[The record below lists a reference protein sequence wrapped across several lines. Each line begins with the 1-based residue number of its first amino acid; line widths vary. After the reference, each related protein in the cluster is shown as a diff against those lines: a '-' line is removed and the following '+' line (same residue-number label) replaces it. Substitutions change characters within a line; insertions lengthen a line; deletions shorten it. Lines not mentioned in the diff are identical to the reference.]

1 MEYEIA
7 PPRAGAMLESLRAY
21 GYSLNTAI
29 ADIIDNSITAK
40 SANIWI
46 HLVWKGTDSFIRI
59 LDDGIGMS
67 ENELSAA
74 MVTGSRNPLLPRD
87 KEDLGRFGLGLKTA
101 SLSQARSVTVASKS
115 KKSKAA
121 IRRWDLDYLMKSG
134 ADEWRLL
141 KTCRPGSEPQIE
153 LLDSQNTGTIVLLE
167 NLDKL
172 CAGST
177 TSNPVDRDNFYH
189 RIDSLRG
196 YLSMIFHRF
205 LSFPSKL
212 NIFING
218 ENEFNAVEPWDPF
231 CKAHIATDPKPADSI
246 LHNGKSVEVK
256 GYILPHKDML
266 TDDEMEAAAGPEG
279 WNNQQGFYIYRNKR
293 LLVAGSW
300 LSLRDGSQRW
310 KSEEHYKLARIQ
322 MDITNDMDA
331 DWQIDVKKSLAI
343 PPIVVAEGLVR
354 YGRQIRTE
362 AREIFA
368 HRGKYGKRA
377 VTTKVSKI
385 WMARQRNGLNTYSL
399 DRSHPLLQAFLT
411 KAGPLRKEAETIL
424 RMIEETVPVEK
435 IWLDTA
441 ESPEKRS
448 TPFFG
453 VSEQEIIRAA
463 EQSLKTVAGK
473 QWPPPKEMIDMI
485 CEIECFVDHRDLLYA
500 HFGVRK

>member
-1 MEYEIA
+1 MEHEIS
-7 PPRAGAMLESLRAY
+7 PPKAGAMLESLRAY
-21 GYSLNTAI
+21 GYSLNSAI

-40 SANIWI
+40 AANIWI
-46 HLVWKGTDSFIRI
+46 YLVWKGTGSFIRI
-59 LDDGIGMS
+59 IDDGIGMS
-67 ENELSAA
+67 ESELSAA
-74 MVTGSRNPLLPRD
+74 MVPGSRNPLLPRD

-101 SLSQARSVTVASKS
+101 SLSQARSVTVASKCN
-115 KKSKAA
+115 KSKVA
-121 IRRWDLDYLMKSG
+121 IRRWDLDYIVESG

-141 KTCRPGSEPQIE
+141 KTCRTGTESQIE
-153 LLDSQNTGTIVLLE
+153 LLDSQKTGTIVLLE

-172 CAGST
+172 CAGT
-177 TSNPVDRDNFYH
+177 IASNPIHRDNFYR
-189 RIDSLRG
+189 RIDSLRR

-205 LSFPSKL
+205 LSVPTKL
-212 NIFING
+212 NILING
-218 ENEFNAVEPWDPF
+218 EQKIHAVEPWDPF
-231 CKAHIATDPKPADSI
+231 CKAHIATDPKPALSI
-246 LHNGKSVEVK
+246 PYNGKLVEVK

-293 LLVAGSW
+293 LLVPGSW

-343 PPIVVAEGLVR
+343 PPLVVAEGLVR
-354 YGRQIRTE
+354 YGRQIRIE

-385 WMARQRNGLNTYSL
+385 WMARQRNGLNTYRL
-399 DRSHPLLQAFLT
+399 DRSHPLLQAFLK

-453 VSEQEIIRAA
+453 VSDHEIIRAA
-463 EQSLKTVAGK
+463 VQSLKIIDGK
-473 QWPPPKEMIDMI
+473 QWPPTGEMIDMI